1 MLKYKSKMHIED
13 IESLYDEIDLQFEQF
28 LKVLQDTDV
37 RYSNIN
43 NKTLEGL
50 YVSFCYGFL
59 SSHEKLLNEFKQVH

>member
-1 MLKYKSKMHIED
+1 MHIED

-28 LKVLQDTDV
+28 LKVLQDTDA
-37 RYSNIN
+37 RYFNIT

-59 SSHEKLLNEFKQVH
+59 SSHEKLLNEFRQVH